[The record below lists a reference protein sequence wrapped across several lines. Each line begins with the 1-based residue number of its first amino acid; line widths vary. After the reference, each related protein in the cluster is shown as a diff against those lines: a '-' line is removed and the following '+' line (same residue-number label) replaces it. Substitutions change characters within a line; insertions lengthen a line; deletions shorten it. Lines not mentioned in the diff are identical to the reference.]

1 MVTVIA
7 CQDSLDTGGKKS
19 VAIIQGDIQVKN
31 KTKQQNQN
39 QASKSRDMYQK
50 VYYKCN
56 RHPRN
61 RQTDTERERKK
72 QKKY

>member
-39 QASKSRDMYQK
+39 QPTNQK
-50 VYYKCN
+50 VLVKTIEVRGIPPFN
-56 RHPRN
+56 LVN
-61 RQTDTERERKK
+61 DFVREPEANG
-72 QKKY
+72 

>member
-31 KTKQQNQN
+31 KTKQQ
-39 QASKSRDMYQK
+39 QK
-50 VYYKCN
+50 
-56 RHPRN
+56 
-61 RQTDTERERKK
+61 QK
-72 QKKY
+72 QKKPCLK

>member
-61 RQTDTERERKK
+61 RQTDRQTHREK
-72 QKKY
+72 QKQY

>member
-39 QASKSRDMYQK
+39 QASKSRDM
-50 VYYKCN
+50 
-56 RHPRN
+56 
-61 RQTDTERERKK
+61 
-72 QKKY
+72 